1 MHSFHFT
8 LVVVYIYCI
17 ADLSG
22 NAASVIF
29 PVHRPLIYYSLRLRR
44 GCHVNLSLL
53 WEQCIAAY
61 LKEVFYAHSG
71 SAHTIKNYSGI
82 LRRFFAHHSKPPELC
97 TREDVIDFIAMP
109 TPRGSP
115 PSHSTRNLRL
125 NVIRGFYRHAARFVV
140 YDGYGRPYRLF
151 QGENPA
157 EGLRRAKIEHKPN
170 FLTEEEVK
178 RFFSAIPQDTVRGLR
193 DRCIFLF
200 YLTTARRLS
209 EVTRLTWGDIA
220 FGTVNDERGSK
231 PGWTYRF
238 TGKGRGEQP
247 DVAELPEVARLALWE
262 YLEASGRM
270 ETIEPDDPL
279 FIGCPNPKGGGMP
292 IDPYKSISGGNILRL
307 AIEYAQMAGIDRVKM
322 NVHIWRHKIGRAS
335 CRERV

>member
-1 MHSFHFT
+1 MT
-8 LVVVYIYCI
+8 L
-17 ADLSG
+17 
-22 NAASVIF
+22 
-29 PVHRPLIYYSLRLRR
+29 P
-44 GCHVNLSLL
+44 LL
-53 WEQCIAAY
+53 WEHCIAAY
-61 LKEVFYAHSG
+61 LKDVFVSHSN
-71 SAHTIKNYSGI
+71 SAHTVRDYAGT
-82 LRRFFAHHSKPPELC
+82 LRRFFERSARPPEQH
-97 TREDVIDFIAMP
+97 TREDVIDFLAMP
-109 TPRGSP
+109 TPRGTP
-115 PSHSTRNLRL
+115 PSHSTRNVRL
-125 NVIRGFYRHAARFVV
+125 VVIRGFYRHAARFVV

-178 RFFSAIPQDTVRGLR
+178 RFFSAIPQDTVRGCR

-209 EVTRLTWGDIA
+209 EVARLTWGDIA
-220 FGTVNDERGSK
+220 FGTVTDELGSG

-238 TGKGRGEQP
+238 TGKGRGGQP
-247 DVAELPEVARLALWE
+247 DVAELPEPARVALWE

-292 IDPYKSISGGNILRL
+292 IDPFKSLSGGSILRL
-307 AIEYAQMAGIDRVKM
+307 ALEYAQIAGIDRVKM
-322 NVHIWRHKIGRAS
+322 NVHIWRHTSVRLRYDLGQDIRSLQRLLRHAS
-335 CRERV
+335 LATTDIYLRSMIITADNEAELLMKRLGNL